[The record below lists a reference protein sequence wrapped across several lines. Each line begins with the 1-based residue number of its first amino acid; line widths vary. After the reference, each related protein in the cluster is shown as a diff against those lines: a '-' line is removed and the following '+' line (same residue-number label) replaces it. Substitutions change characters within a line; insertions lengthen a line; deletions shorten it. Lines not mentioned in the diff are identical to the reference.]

1 MSALLLGGIVQSVGK
16 IIDDLHTSDKERMDA
31 QLEVAKI
38 EAGLKQGQ
46 IDVNK
51 AEAQHQSVFVSGWRP
66 FIGWVCGCGFV
77 YQYVVRPLLPWALTV
92 AGIHDV
98 PALPALDGSL
108 MELTV
113 GMLGLGALRTFEKT
127 KGVAAS

>member
-1 MSALLLGGIVQSVGK
+1 MSALLLGGIVEGVGK

-31 QLEVAKI
+31 QIEVTKI

-77 YQYVVRPLLPWALTV
+77 YQYVARPLLPWVLTV
-92 AGIHDV
+92 AGVEGV

-127 KGVAAS
+127 KGVAG

>member
-1 MSALLLGGIVQSVGK
+1 MSGLLLGGIVEGVGK
-16 IIDDLHTSDKERMDA
+16 IIDDLHTSDKERTDA
-31 QLEVAKI
+31 ELREKELDQRPVLAQI
-38 EAGLKQGQ
+38 E
-46 IDVNK
+46 VNK
-51 AEAQHQSVFVSGWRP
+51 TEAQHQSVFVSGWRP

-77 YQYVVRPLLPWALTV
+77 YQYVARPLLPWALTV
-92 AGIHDV
+92 AGVEGV

-127 KGVAAS
+127 KGVAG

>member
-1 MSALLLGGIVQSVGK
+1 MSGLLLGGIVEGVGK

-31 QLEVAKI
+31 ELREKELDQRPVLAQI
-38 EAGLKQGQ
+38 E
-46 IDVNK
+46 VNK
-51 AEAQHQSVFVSGWRP
+51 TEAQHQSVFVSGWRP

-77 YQYVVRPLLPWALTV
+77 YQYVARPLLPWALTV
-92 AGIHDV
+92 AGVEGV

-127 KGVAAS
+127 KGVAG

>member
-1 MSALLLGGIVQSVGK
+1 MSALLLGGIVEGVGK

-31 QLEVAKI
+31 QIEVAKI

-51 AEAQHQSVFVSGWRP
+51 TEAQHQSVFVSGWRP

-77 YQYVVRPLLPWALTV
+77 YQYVARPLLPWALTV
-92 AGIHDV
+92 AGVDGV

-127 KGVAAS
+127 KGVAG

>member
-1 MSALLLGGIVQSVGK
+1 MSGLLLGGIVEGVGK

-31 QLEVAKI
+31 ELREKELDQRPVLAQI
-38 EAGLKQGQ
+38 E
-46 IDVNK
+46 VNK
-51 AEAQHQSVFVSGWRP
+51 TEAQHQSVFVSGWRP

-127 KGVAAS
+127 KGVAG

>member
-1 MSALLLGGIVQSVGK
+1 MSTLLLGGIVEGVGK

-31 QLEVAKI
+31 ALREKELDQRPVLA
-38 EAGLKQGQ
+38 Q

-77 YQYVVRPLLPWALTV
+77 YQYVARPLLPWALTV
-92 AGIHDV
+92 AGVDGV

-127 KGVAAS
+127 KGVAG

>member
-77 YQYVVRPLLPWALTV
+77 YQYVVRPMLPWVLTV
-92 AGIHDV
+92 AGINDV
-98 PALPALDGSL
+98 PPLPALDGSL

-127 KGVAAS
+127 KGVAG

>member
-1 MSALLLGGIVQSVGK
+1 MSALLLGGIVEGVGK

-31 QLEVAKI
+31 QIEVAKI
-38 EAGLKQGQ
+38 EAGIKQGQ

-51 AEAQHQSVFVSGWRP
+51 TEAQHQSVFVSGWRP

-77 YQYVVRPLLPWALTV
+77 YQYAARPLLPWALTV
-92 AGIHDV
+92 AGVEGV

>member
-1 MSALLLGGIVQSVGK
+1 MSGLLLGGIVEGVGK

-31 QLEVAKI
+31 ELREKELDQRPVLAQI
-38 EAGLKQGQ
+38 E
-46 IDVNK
+46 VNK
-51 AEAQHQSVFVSGWRP
+51 TEAQHQSVFVSGWRP

-77 YQYVVRPLLPWALTV
+77 YQYVARPLLPWALTV
-92 AGIHDV
+92 AGVNDV

-127 KGVAAS
+127 KGVAG